1 MLEEL
6 RDLTTL
12 PEDMLEMIELSEG
25 SHPERAGGLSAMEAA
40 AWLAGEPHSMEPG
53 SVSPI
58 IRNIM
63 TGWSDNLT
71 ASERNRLLR
80 PLLPSLIGTGIGQN
94 SDRVEQA
101 RVEHARLH
109 LCLDWCIREHLPI
122 LLEANGRTGD
132 ARDLRMIPPSSSWT
146 AGGAESARQTLRS
159 AGRNSARGAAEMKR
173 RTDIPAREHGIGINE
188 MSRLV
193 RRTHRRSGSDP
204 IERQARLAQPET
216 GLPRE
221 TGINLLAM
229 AFLGSI
235 PDTMADYPDAK
246 RDTILS
252 RAGDRLN
259 RTRQELQ
266 ASACRLM
273 LSLAKTV

>member
-12 PEDMLEMIELSEG
+12 PEEMLEIIELSEG
-25 SHPERAGGLSAMEAA
+25 SHPERDSGLSAMEAA
-40 AWLAGEPHSMEPG
+40 AWLAGEPHSMEPE
-53 SVSPI
+53 SVSPV
-58 IRNIM
+58 IRSIM
-63 TGWSDNLT
+63 TRWSDNLT

-80 PLLPSLIGTGIGQN
+80 PLLPSLIGTGLGQN
-94 SDRVEQA
+94 SARAEQ
-101 RVEHARLH
+101 ARLH

-122 LLEANGRTGD
+122 LLEANGRTSD
-132 ARDLRMIPPSSSWT
+132 ARDLSVIPPSSSWT
-146 AGGAESARQTLRS
+146 NGDAESARQTLRN
-159 AGRNSARGAAEMKR
+159 AGRNAKRGAAEMKR
-173 RTDIPAREHGIGINE
+173 MTDSPARENGIGTNE

-193 RRTHRRSGSDP
+193 RRTHRRSGADP
-204 IERQARLAQPET
+204 IERQARLAAPET

-221 TGINLLAM
+221 TGIDLLAT

-235 PDTMADYPDAK
+235 SDTIADYPEAK

-252 RAGDRLN
+252 RAGERMN

-266 ASACRLM
+266 ESACRLM
-273 LSLAKTV
+273 LGLARTG

>member
-1 MLEEL
+1 
-6 RDLTTL
+6 
-12 PEDMLEMIELSEG
+12 
-25 SHPERAGGLSAMEAA
+25 MEAA
-40 AWLAGEPHSMEPG
+40 AWLAGEPHSMEPE
-53 SVSPI
+53 SVSPV
-58 IRNIM
+58 IRSIM
-63 TGWSDNLT
+63 TRWSDNLT

-80 PLLPSLIGTGIGQN
+80 PLLPSLIGTGLGQN
-94 SDRVEQA
+94 SARAEQ
-101 RVEHARLH
+101 ARLH

-132 ARDLRMIPPSSSWT
+132 ARGLRMIPPSSSWT

-173 RTDIPAREHGIGINE
+173 RTDIPARENGISVNE

-193 RRTHRRSGSDP
+193 RRTHRRSGADQ

-235 PDTMADYPDAK
+235 PGAMADYPDAK
-246 RDTILS
+246 RDTVLS

-259 RTRQELQ
+259 RTRRELQ
-266 ASACRLM
+266 ESACRLI